1 MGGTYGEGEISPMC
15 ESKGHR
21 PLRGRCPKKGKILC
35 VTRYE
40 TSKKIN
46 FEKEESHFNLD
57 KKDVAMTRTSYATA
71 FFYQNAFS

>member
-1 MGGTYGEGEISPMC
+1 MEENTDGDLKIYHRISA
-15 ESKGHR
+15 
-21 PLRGRCPKKGKILC
+21 LWDLCPKKGKILC
-35 VTRYE
+35 LTRYE